1 MNTKKLGRPT
11 KENKLTSA
19 QKQSNYRLRCAARI
33 EDMGKSVSFEYDV
46 FNEIKN
52 AIAQVE
58 NRYPSRAGSPLSIE
72 RKAAIY
78 ALEELRRVLIDKS
91 NVIKIQD

>member
-52 AIAQVE
+52 AIAQVIRLE
-58 NRYPSRAGSPLSIE
+58 LVARYRLNE
-72 RKAAIY
+72 KQLY
-78 ALEELRRVLIDKS
+78 MLLK
-91 NVIKIQD
+91 N